1 MFAETITYPAALFA
15 GLLSFFSPCILPLIP
30 AYFSF
35 ITGLSLDE
43 LTKDKKETRRKVIL
57 STLFYVAGFSFIFI
71 LFGASASFL
80 GGFASKYSWVVRYLG
95 GGIILVFGLHLLG
108 VINIKGFN
116 FEKRIHVKEKPLHLM
131 GTFVIG
137 MAFGAGWSPCIGP
150 MLGSILI
157 VAGNQDTVLEGIFLL
172 SIYSAGLAIP
182 FLIMSFFS
190 NSDDLSSFFKG
201 NKTADKG
208 LKAGVKYAFGKP
220 CQEKGDHQYGINR
233 DQTDGKGTNG
243 QHSQ

>member
-1 MFAETITYPAALFA
+1 MFTENITYSAAIIA

-35 ITGLSLDE
+35 ITGLTLDE
-43 LTKDKKETRRKVIL
+43 LTQNKKEVRQKVIL

-80 GGFASKYSWVVRYLG
+80 GGVASQYSWVVRYLG

-108 VINIKGFN
+108 IINIKGFN
-116 FEKRIHVKEKPLHLM
+116 FEKKIHVKEKPLHLM
-131 GTFVIG
+131 GVFVIG

-157 VAGNQDTVLEGIFLL
+157 VAGNQDSVLKGVSLL
-172 SIYSAGLAIP
+172 AVYSAGLAIP
-182 FLIMSFFS
+182 FIIISFFI
-190 NSDDLSSFFKG
+190 NSILGIMKRATRFIG
-201 NKTADKG
+201 ALNKASGILLIVIGLLLIFDKFR
-208 LKAGVKYAFGKP
+208 LLA
-220 CQEKGDHQYGINR
+220 
-233 DQTDGKGTNG
+233 TL
-243 QHSQ
+243 

>member
-43 LTKDKKETRRKVIL
+43 LTEDKKETRRKVIL

-108 VINIKGFN
+108 IINIRGFN

-157 VAGNQDTVLEGIFLL
+157 VAGNQKTILEGILLL
-172 SIYSAGLAIP
+172 SVYSAGLAVP
-182 FLIMSFFS
+182 FLLMSFFITS
-190 NSDDLSSFFKG
+190 ILEIMKRATRFIGIFNKISGLLLIAIGLLLIFDKFRLLG
-201 NKTADKG
+201 N
-208 LKAGVKYAFGKP
+208 L
-220 CQEKGDHQYGINR
+220 
-233 DQTDGKGTNG
+233 
-243 QHSQ
+243 

>member
-1 MFAETITYPAALFA
+1 MFNENLTYSAALFA

-43 LTKDKKETRRKVIL
+43 LTENKAETRRKVIL

-80 GGFASKYSWVVRYLG
+80 GGVASRYSWVIRYLG
-95 GGIILVFGLHLLG
+95 GGIIIVFGLHLLWI
-108 VINIKGFN
+108 INIKALN
-116 FEKRIHVKEKPLHLM
+116 FEKRLHVREKPLHLL

-157 VAGNQDTVLEGIFLL
+157 VAGNQNTVLSGILL
-172 SIYSAGLAIP
+172 LAVYSAGLALP
-182 FLIMSFFS
+182 FLILSFFIHS
-190 NSDDLSSFFKG
+190 ILDIMKRATKLINII
-201 NKTADKG
+201 NKISGILLIVIGLLLIFDKFR
-208 LKAGVKYAFGKP
+208 LL
-220 CQEKGDHQYGINR
+220 
-233 DQTDGKGTNG
+233 GTL
-243 QHSQ
+243 

>member
-1 MFAETITYPAALFA
+1 VFAETITYPAALFA

-35 ITGLSLDE
+35 ITGLTLDE
-43 LTKDKKETRRKVIL
+43 LTEDKKETRKKVIL

-80 GGFASKYSWVVRYLG
+80 GGFANQYSWVIRYMG
-95 GGIILVFGLHLLG
+95 GGIILIFGLHLLG
-108 VINIKGFN
+108 LINIKGFN
-116 FEKRIHVKEKPLHLM
+116 FEKRIHVKKKPFHLM

-157 VAGNQDTVLEGIFLL
+157 VAGNQETVLQGVFLL
-172 SIYSAGLAIP
+172 AVYSAGLAIP
-182 FLIMSFFS
+182 FLIMSFFI
-190 NSDDLSSFFKG
+190 NSILEIMKRATKFIG
-201 NKTADKG
+201 VINKISGILLIVIGLLLIFDKFR
-208 LKAGVKYAFGKP
+208 LL
-220 CQEKGDHQYGINR
+220 
-233 DQTDGKGTNG
+233 GTL
-243 QHSQ
+243 

>member
-1 MFAETITYPAALFA
+1 MFTENITYSAALFA

-35 ITGLSLDE
+35 ITGLTLDE
-43 LTKDKKETRRKVIL
+43 LTENKKEVRQKVIL

-80 GGFASKYSWVVRYLG
+80 GGVASQYSWVVRYLG

-108 VINIKGFN
+108 IINIKGFN
-116 FEKRIHVKEKPLHLM
+116 FEKKIHVKEKPLHLM
-131 GTFVIG
+131 GVFVIG

-157 VAGNQDTVLEGIFLL
+157 VAGNQDTILKGVSLL
-172 SIYSAGLAIP
+172 AVYSAGLAIP
-182 FLIMSFFS
+182 FIIISFFI
-190 NSDDLSSFFKG
+190 NSILGIMKRATKFIG
-201 NKTADKG
+201 ALNKASGILLIIIGLLLIFDKFR
-208 LKAGVKYAFGKP
+208 LLA
-220 CQEKGDHQYGINR
+220 NL
-233 DQTDGKGTNG
+233 
-243 QHSQ
+243 

>member
-43 LTKDKKETRRKVIL
+43 LMEDKKETRKKVIM

-80 GGFASKYSWVVRYLG
+80 GGVASQYSWVVRYLG
-95 GGIILVFGLHLLG
+95 GGIILVFGFHLLG

-116 FEKRIHVKEKPLHLM
+116 FEKKIHVKKKPLHLM

-157 VAGNQDTVLEGIFLL
+157 VAGNQNTVLEGILL
-172 SIYSAGLAIP
+172 LGIYSAGLAIP
-182 FLIMSFFS
+182 FLIMSFFI
-190 NSDDLSSFFKG
+190 NSVLEFMKRTTKFLG
-201 NKTADKG
+201 VINKISGILLIAIGLLLIFDKFR
-208 LKAGVKYAFGKP
+208 LLAV
-220 CQEKGDHQYGINR
+220 I
-233 DQTDGKGTNG
+233 
-243 QHSQ
+243 

>member
-1 MFAETITYPAALFA
+1 MFNENLTYSAALFA

-43 LTKDKKETRRKVIL
+43 LTENKAETRRKVIL

-80 GGFASKYSWVVRYLG
+80 GGIASRYSWIVRYLG
-95 GGIILVFGLHLLG
+95 GGIVIVFGLHLLG
-108 VINIKGFN
+108 IINIKALN
-116 FEKRIHVKEKPLHLM
+116 FDKRLHVHGKPLHLM

-157 VAGNQDTVLEGIFLL
+157 VAGNQDTVLSGILL
-172 SIYSAGLAIP
+172 LAVYSAGLALP
-182 FLIMSFFS
+182 FLILSFFIHS
-190 NSDDLSSFFKG
+190 ILDIMKRATKLINII
-201 NKTADKG
+201 NKISGIFLIVIGLLLIFDKFR
-208 LKAGVKYAFGKP
+208 LL
-220 CQEKGDHQYGINR
+220 
-233 DQTDGKGTNG
+233 GTL
-243 QHSQ
+243 

>member
-1 MFAETITYPAALFA
+1 MFAENITYPAALFA

-43 LTKDKKETRRKVIL
+43 LTEDKKETRQKVIL

-80 GGFASKYSWVVRYLG
+80 GGFASKYSWVIRYMG

-116 FEKRIHVKEKPLHLM
+116 FEKKIHVKEKPLHLM

-157 VAGNQDTVLEGIFLL
+157 VAGNQDSVLEGVALL
-172 SIYSAGLAIP
+172 AVYSAGLAVP
-182 FLIMSFFS
+182 FLIMSFFI
-190 NSDDLSSFFKG
+190 NSILEIMKQTTKFIGVINKISGILLIAIGLLLIFDKFMLLG
-201 NKTADKG
+201 N
-208 LKAGVKYAFGKP
+208 L
-220 CQEKGDHQYGINR
+220 
-233 DQTDGKGTNG
+233 
-243 QHSQ
+243 

>member
-1 MFAETITYPAALFA
+1 MFNENLTYSAALFA

-43 LTKDKKETRRKVIL
+43 LTENKAETRRKVIL

-80 GGFASKYSWVVRYLG
+80 GGIASQYSWMVRYLG
-95 GGIILVFGLHLLG
+95 GGIVIVFGLHLLG

-116 FEKRIHVKEKPLHLM
+116 FERRLHVKEKPLHLM

-157 VAGNQDTVLEGIFLL
+157 VAGNQKTVLNGILL
-172 SIYSAGLAIP
+172 LAVYSAGLALP
-182 FLIMSFFS
+182 FVILSFFIHS
-190 NSDDLSSFFKG
+190 LLDFMKRATKLINII
-201 NKTADKG
+201 NKASGILLIVIGLLLMFDKFR
-208 LKAGVKYAFGKP
+208 LL
-220 CQEKGDHQYGINR
+220 
-233 DQTDGKGTNG
+233 GTF
-243 QHSQ
+243 

>member
-1 MFAETITYPAALFA
+1 VFTENITYSAAIIA

-35 ITGLSLDE
+35 ITGLTLDE
-43 LTKDKKETRRKVIL
+43 LTQDKKEVRQKVIL

-80 GGFASKYSWVVRYLG
+80 GSVASQYSWVVRYLG

-108 VINIKGFN
+108 IINIKGFN
-116 FEKRIHVKEKPLHLM
+116 FEKKIHVKEKPLHLM
-131 GTFVIG
+131 GVFVIG

-157 VAGNQDTVLEGIFLL
+157 VAGNQDSVLKGVSLL
-172 SIYSAGLAIP
+172 AVYSAGLAIP
-182 FLIMSFFS
+182 FIIISFFI
-190 NSDDLSSFFKG
+190 NSILGIMKRATRFIG
-201 NKTADKG
+201 ALNKASGILLIVIGLLLIFDKFR
-208 LKAGVKYAFGKP
+208 LLA
-220 CQEKGDHQYGINR
+220 
-233 DQTDGKGTNG
+233 TL
-243 QHSQ
+243 

>member
-1 MFAETITYPAALFA
+1 MFAENITYPAALLA

-43 LTKDKKETRRKVIL
+43 LKENKRQTRQKVFL
-57 STLFYVAGFSFIFI
+57 STVFYVAGFSFIFI

-80 GGFASKYSWVVRYLG
+80 GGLASQYAWVVRYIG

-108 VINIKGFN
+108 IINIKGFN
-116 FEKRIHVKEKPLHLM
+116 FEKKIHVKEKPLHLM

-150 MLGSILI
+150 LLGSILI
-157 VAGNQDTVLEGIFLL
+157 VAGNQETVLKGVFLL
-172 SIYSAGLAIP
+172 AVYSAGLAVP
-182 FLIMSFFS
+182 FLILSVFI
-190 NSDDLSSFFKG
+190 NSILEIMKRATKFIRVL
-201 NKTADKG
+201 NKISGILLIAIGLLLVFDKFR
-208 LKAGVKYAFGKP
+208 LFA
-220 CQEKGDHQYGINR
+220 IL
-233 DQTDGKGTNG
+233 
-243 QHSQ
+243 

>member
-1 MFAETITYPAALFA
+1 LFNENLTYSAALFA

-43 LTKDKKETRRKVIL
+43 LTENKAETRRKVIL

-80 GGFASKYSWVVRYLG
+80 GGVASRYSWVIRYLG
-95 GGIILVFGLHLLG
+95 GGIIIVFGLHLLWI
-108 VINIKGFN
+108 INIKALN
-116 FEKRIHVKEKPLHLM
+116 FEKRLHVREKPLHLL

-157 VAGNQDTVLEGIFLL
+157 VAGNQNTVLSGILL
-172 SIYSAGLAIP
+172 LAVYSAGLALP
-182 FLIMSFFS
+182 FLILSFFIHS
-190 NSDDLSSFFKG
+190 ILDIMKRATKLINII
-201 NKTADKG
+201 NKISGILLIVIGLLLIFDKFR
-208 LKAGVKYAFGKP
+208 LL
-220 CQEKGDHQYGINR
+220 
-233 DQTDGKGTNG
+233 GTL
-243 QHSQ
+243 

>member
-43 LTKDKKETRRKVIL
+43 LTENKTETRRKVIL

-108 VINIKGFN
+108 IINIRGFN

-157 VAGNQDTVLEGIFLL
+157 VAGNQNTILEGILLL
-172 SIYSAGLAIP
+172 SVYSAGLAVP
-182 FLIMSFFS
+182 FLLMSFFITS
-190 NSDDLSSFFKG
+190 ILEIMKRATRFIGIFNKISGLLLITIGLLLIFDKFRLLG
-201 NKTADKG
+201 N
-208 LKAGVKYAFGKP
+208 L
-220 CQEKGDHQYGINR
+220 
-233 DQTDGKGTNG
+233 
-243 QHSQ
+243 

>member
-1 MFAETITYPAALFA
+1 MFNENLSYSAALIA

-43 LTKDKKETRRKVIL
+43 LTENKAETRRKVIL
-57 STLFYVAGFSFIFI
+57 STVFYVAGFSFIFI

-80 GGFASKYSWVVRYLG
+80 GGITSQYSWIIRYLG
-95 GGIILVFGLHLLG
+95 GGIVIVFGLHLLG
-108 VINIKGFN
+108 LINIKALH
-116 FEKRIHVKEKPLHLM
+116 FEKRLHVQGKPLHLM

-157 VAGNQDTVLEGIFLL
+157 VAGNQDTVLKGILL
-172 SIYSAGLAIP
+172 LAVYSAGLALP
-182 FLIMSFFS
+182 FLILSFFIHS
-190 NSDDLSSFFKG
+190 ILSIMKRATKLIG
-201 NKTADKG
+201 IINKVSGILLIVIGLLLIFDKFR
-208 LKAGVKYAFGKP
+208 LL
-220 CQEKGDHQYGINR
+220 
-233 DQTDGKGTNG
+233 GTL
-243 QHSQ
+243 

>member
-1 MFAETITYPAALFA
+1 MFAENITYSAAIVA

-35 ITGLSLDE
+35 ITGLTLDE
-43 LTKDKKETRRKVIL
+43 LTQDKKEVRQKVIL

-108 VINIKGFN
+108 IINIKGFN
-116 FEKRIHVKEKPLHLM
+116 FEKKIHVKEKPLHLM
-131 GTFVIG
+131 GVFVIG

-157 VAGNQDTVLEGIFLL
+157 VAGNQDTVLQGVSLL
-172 SIYSAGLAIP
+172 AVYSAGLAIP
-182 FLIMSFFS
+182 FIIMSFFI
-190 NSDDLSSFFKG
+190 NSILGIMKRATRFIG
-201 NKTADKG
+201 ALNKASGILLIVIGLLLIFDKFR
-208 LKAGVKYAFGKP
+208 LLA
-220 CQEKGDHQYGINR
+220 
-233 DQTDGKGTNG
+233 TL
-243 QHSQ
+243 